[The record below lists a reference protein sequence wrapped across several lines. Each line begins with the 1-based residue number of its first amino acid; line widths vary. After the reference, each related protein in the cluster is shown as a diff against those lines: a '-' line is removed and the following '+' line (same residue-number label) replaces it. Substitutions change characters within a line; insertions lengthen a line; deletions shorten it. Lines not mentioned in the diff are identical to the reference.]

1 MSELEEKIK
10 NYFKN
15 KKEVIAVYLFGSYAE
30 GRERDLSDIDIG
42 IILDRRDSAFFQEK
56 RDVYMVELGRILRK
70 DIDSVILNSAS
81 EALLNIDLP
90 IFMSDIDRQE
100 SILFNIQMAVQNCVD
115 IAAHII
121 SEEGY
126 GVPGSTNEMLYMLE
140 DNGYIN
146 MALAEKMVKAVGFRN
161 LIVHEYGRIELEKVF
176 TIAQKDNEDLN
187 EYLRAI
193 FIKMG
198 IETP

>member
-1 MSELEEKIK
+1 
-10 NYFKN
+10 
-15 KKEVIAVYLFGSYAE
+15 
-30 GRERDLSDIDIG
+30 
-42 IILDRRDSAFFQEK
+42 
-56 RDVYMVELGRILRK
+56 MVEWGRILRK

-176 TIAQKDNEDLN
+176 TIAQKDIEDLN